1 MNPREREH
9 SGTARAQA
17 LKSGGAV
24 LSDSCVSQT
33 YEISVRPSGYAEA
46 QFLLNFSQY
55 DSAFDEVPHCADGT
69 WKDEITP

>member
-1 MNPREREH
+1 MAFPDSERAPDGIVH
-9 SGTARAQA
+9 
-17 LKSGGAV
+17 
-24 LSDSCVSQT
+24 SDSCVRQT

-69 WKDEITP
+69 CEEEIAP